1 MPRRKP
7 LFFISILLFA
17 FVLFIFFVRYDKIVA
32 PAYTEVTPSVAIS
45 SATAT
50 NDDPSYNR
58 ATIQVEETTQSN
70 KSDDSE
76 TETELIAS
84 TGEPA
89 SVGNPPEQSL
99 DDALYQ
105 ASLQFIAE
113 TPEEADL
120 IAKKI
125 DYMAGDTETATNL
138 CGPLTIAILNE
149 AGWFEP
155 QTDAHHA
162 WLLCARENREDCF
175 GVETLKK
182 VYFPPDEYDYLRVYD
197 SVRDYDFKSNPLQ
210 PGDWMYLFTYI
221 HGYDH
226 MLVVTRVDEKGNPYT
241 VTNVDWGEGFVISEM
256 KLYDTENPEE
266 GLFYELTK
274 IERRRIGM
282 MGTAGFL
289 LVRKNNGISE

>member
-1 MPRRKP
+1 MSRTKP
-7 LFFISILLFA
+7 LFFISL
-17 FVLFIFFVRYDKIVA
+17 VLFTIVLIIFFVRYDKIIE
-32 PAYTEVTPSVAIS
+32 PAIAEVPPADGIPSE
-45 SATAT
+45 TAS
-50 NDDPSYNR
+50 NIDPANNQ
-58 ATIQVEETTQSN
+58 ATIKVEETTQPN

-76 TETELIAS
+76 IETELPAS
-84 TGEPA
+84 TDESA
-89 SVGNPPEQSL
+89 SVGDPAEQSQEE
-99 DDALYQ
+99 ALYQ
-105 ASLQFIAE
+105 ASLKFIAE

-120 IAKKI
+120 TAKKI
-125 DYMAGDTETATNL
+125 DYMAGETETASNM

-149 AGWFEP
+149 AQWFEP
-155 QTDAHHA
+155 QADAHQA

-175 GVETLKK
+175 GVEILKK
-182 VYFPPDEYDYLRVYD
+182 VYFPPDEYDYIRVYD
-197 SVRDYDFKSNPLQ
+197 SVRDYDFLSNPLQ

-226 MLVVTRVDEKGNPYT
+226 MLLVTRVDEKGNPYT
-241 VTNVDWGEGFVISEM
+241 VTNVDWGEGFVISEI

-289 LVRKNNGISE
+289 LVRKNSGVSE